1 MTRVLVV
8 EDEMLVALYLRSLLE
23 EVGCDEVEV
32 AHDRIGALKA
42 AERLVP
48 QLVIADVNLGGG
60 GGDDGL
66 EAARAIAERYDAA
79 IIFVT
84 GNGDLV
90 RQQLFDKVVALIEKP
105 LNPQAFKSAVSAT
118 L

>member
-8 EDEMLVALYLRSLLE
+8 EDEILVALYLRSLLE
-23 EVGCDEVEV
+23 EVGCTQVEV
-32 AHDRIGALKA
+32 AHDRIGALEV

-60 GGDDGL
+60 GDGL
-66 EAARAIAERYDAA
+66 EAARAIAERYGAA

-90 RQQLFDKVVALIEKP
+90 RQQFFDKVVALIEKP
-105 LNPQAFKSAVSAT
+105 LNPQIFKSAVSAT

>member
-23 EVGCDEVEV
+23 ELGCDRVEV
-32 AHDRIGALKA
+32 ACDRAGALMA

-60 GGDDGL
+60 SDGL
-66 EAARAIAERYDAA
+66 QAARQIAERYDAA

-84 GNGDLV
+84 GNGDVV
-90 RQQLFDKVVALIEKP
+90 RQQFFDKVVALLEKP
-105 LNPQAFKSAVSAT
+105 LNPQAFKAAVSAT